1 MPIHNVKR
9 TLLVLAFSC
18 GLLAL
23 PGLAAAQAV
32 EAEAKPP
39 VDILPA
45 MSVADNVDAPQ
56 DLEETHPPVR
66 LTPDKSEIIKLDREA
81 RTIVV
86 GNPEHLNVLADTSK
100 TLILVPRQPGATH
113 FTVLDGHGEVIMQR
127 HVIVASPKERYVRVR
142 RSCAMS
148 DNKDCQETSV
158 FYCPDMCHKV
168 NIAAEGG
175 DSGGGSSGGKSGEK
189 AENNG
194 NNNGSG
200 DEAEAETPQESV
212 SQEEAAP

>member
-1 MPIHNVKR
+1 MPIHNIR
-9 TLLVLAFSC
+9 RNLLVLAVSC
-18 GLLAL
+18 GFLAF
-23 PGLAAAQAV
+23 PGAASAQAI
-32 EAEAKPP
+32 EAEAQPP

-45 MSVADNVDAPQ
+45 MSVADDVDVPQ
-56 DLEETHPPVR
+56 DLAETHPPVR

-86 GNPEHLNVLADTSK
+86 GNPDHLNVLADTSK

-113 FTVLDGHGEVIMQR
+113 FTVLDGHGEVVMQR

-168 NIAAEGG
+168 NVAAEGD
-175 DSGGGSSGGKSGEK
+175 DSGGGSSSSKSGEK
-189 AENNG
+189 AESG
-194 NNNGSG
+194 NNSG
-200 DEAEAETPQESV
+200 GEAETEAETPQESDT
-212 SQEEAAP
+212 QEEAAP